1 MLNVIWTVASKMS
14 QTIRLWTAAERDK
27 KGVYI
32 LKWRKS
38 FEFKIITHFKNSLS
52 DLINCWQEKH
62 TILANARLSILS
74 GNIIVYGEFKK
85 VLNAC
90 CAITRCVYFYLN
102 VEKYCLKLISNYKPI
117 RINPLVFVILS
128 RFWSRMDGN

>member
-14 QTIRLWTAAERDK
+14 QTVRLWTAVEWDK

-38 FEFKIITHFKNSLS
+38 FVFEIIAHFKISLS
-52 DLINCWQEKH
+52 DLINRWQEKH

-74 GNIIVYGEFKK
+74 GNIIVYGDFKK
-85 VLNAC
+85 VLNTC
-90 CAITRCVYFYLN
+90 CAIIRCVCFYLN

-128 RFWSRMDGN
+128 RF